1 MVDPWGRV
9 WDAEGLYVADGSIL
23 PSSLGVNPQ
32 LTIMMAATR
41 IAWRLADQDLSR
53 ESLAA

>member
-1 MVDPWGRV
+1 VVDPWGKV
-9 WDAEGLYVADGSIL
+9 WDTEGLYVADGSIL

-41 IAWRLADQDLSR
+41 IAWRIAEENLSR
-53 ESLAA
+53 EPLAA